1 MAFFEVFHSKI
12 HRAKVTEADL
22 NYKGSVTIDKALLK
36 ASGMFPHMRVQ
47 VLNITTGA
55 RVETYIIE
63 GKENSGVICLNG
75 AAARHF
81 HPGDLVIIIAY
92 TFLTPNEIE
101 GFTSRTVLVDEN
113 NHITEVIEQTI
124 QGYFH

>member
-1 MAFFEVFHSKI
+1 MPFFEVYHSKI
-12 HRAKVTEADL
+12 HRATVTEADL
-22 NYKGSVTIDKALLK
+22 HYKGSVTIDKALLK

-55 RVETYIIE
+55 RVETYVIE

-81 HPGDLVIIIAY
+81 QAGDLVIIIGYA
-92 TFLTPNEIE
+92 LLQPHEIE
-101 GFTSRTVLVDEN
+101 GFISKTVLVNEK
-113 NHITEVIEQTI
+113 NHITEVIEQKI
-124 QGYFH
+124 EGYF